1 MQIPLILISALTPVV
16 VLLWYIY
23 RKDKVRPEPAKC
35 LLKAFGFGVLSAFLS
50 FVFSVP
56 VSFLLGMEIDAN
68 TYSSISKA
76 FAETLEDSSE
86 VKTEEDVLLSLKGN
100 DLAEYLANM
109 PCITAEDY
117 LAFLSEPCKFDE
129 K

>member
-1 MQIPLILISALTPVV
+1 MSALN
-16 VLLWYIY
+16 L
-23 RKDKVRPEPAKC
+23 
-35 LLKAFGFGVLSAFLS
+35 
-50 FVFSVP
+50 
-56 VSFLLGMEIDAN
+56 
-68 TYSSISKA
+68 SKA
-76 FAETLEDSSE
+76 FSEMLEDSSE
-86 VKTEEDVLLSLKGN
+86 VKMEEDVLLSLKGN

>member
-1 MQIPLILISALTPVV
+1 MSKEYEKIRAEVAKSYKAKINEQAMYIQQLEKELLKVKELVLKERRRAAYYSHKYDITPGLGVGFMSALN
-16 VLLWYIY
+16 L
-23 RKDKVRPEPAKC
+23 
-35 LLKAFGFGVLSAFLS
+35 
-50 FVFSVP
+50 
-56 VSFLLGMEIDAN
+56 
-68 TYSSISKA
+68 SKA
-76 FAETLEDSSE
+76 FAEMLEDSSE

>member
-1 MQIPLILISALTPVV
+1 MSKEYEKIRAEVAKSYKAKINEQAMYIQQLEKELLKVKELVLKERRRAAYYSHKYDVTPGLGVGFMSALN
-16 VLLWYIY
+16 L
-23 RKDKVRPEPAKC
+23 
-35 LLKAFGFGVLSAFLS
+35 
-50 FVFSVP
+50 
-56 VSFLLGMEIDAN
+56 
-68 TYSSISKA
+68 SKA
-76 FAETLEDSSE
+76 FAEMLEDSSE

>member
-1 MQIPLILISALTPVV
+1 MSKEYEKIRAEVAKAYKAKINEQAM
-16 VLLWYIY
+16 YIQQLE
-23 RKDKVRPEPAKC
+23 KE
-35 LLKAFGFGVLSAFLS
+35 LLKAKELVLKERRRAAYYSHKCD
-50 FVFSVP
+50 VTP
-56 VSFLLGMEIDAN
+56 GLGAGLIGALN
-68 TYSSISKA
+68 ISKA

-86 VKTEEDVLLSLKGN
+86 IKTEEDVLLSLKGN

>member
-1 MQIPLILISALTPVV
+1 MSKEYEKIHAEVAKS
-16 VLLWYIY
+16 Y
-23 RKDKVRPEPAKC
+23 KDKINEQAMYIRQLEKE
-35 LLKAFGFGVLSAFLS
+35 LLKAKELVLKERRRA
-50 FVFSVP
+50 
-56 VSFLLGMEIDAN
+56 AY
-68 TYSSISKA
+68 YSHKYDTKPGLIGALNISKA
-76 FAETLEDSSE
+76 FTETLEDSSE

-117 LAFLSEPCKFDE
+117 LAFLSEHCKFDE

>member
-1 MQIPLILISALTPVV
+1 MSKEYEKIRAEVAKAYKAKINEQAM
-16 VLLWYIY
+16 YIQQLE
-23 RKDKVRPEPAKC
+23 KE
-35 LLKAFGFGVLSAFLS
+35 LLKAKELVLKERRRVAYYSHKYD
-50 FVFSVP
+50 VTP
-56 VSFLLGMEIDAN
+56 GLGAGLIGTLN
-68 TYSSISKA
+68 ISKA
-76 FAETLEDSSE
+76 FAETFEDSSE

-117 LAFLSEPCKFDE
+117 LAFLSEPCEFDE

>member
-1 MQIPLILISALTPVV
+1 MSKEYEKIRAEVAKEYKAKINEQAM
-16 VLLWYIY
+16 YIQQLE
-23 RKDKVRPEPAKC
+23 KE
-35 LLKAFGFGVLSAFLS
+35 LLKAKELVLKERRRAAYYSHKYD
-50 FVFSVP
+50 VTP
-56 VSFLLGMEIDAN
+56 CLGAGLIGALN
-68 TYSSISKA
+68 SSKA
-76 FAETLEDSSE
+76 FAETFEDSSE

>member
-1 MQIPLILISALTPVV
+1 MSKEYEKIRAEVANAYKAKINEQAM
-16 VLLWYIY
+16 YIQQLE
-23 RKDKVRPEPAKC
+23 KE
-35 LLKAFGFGVLSAFLS
+35 LLKAKELVLKERRRA
-50 FVFSVP
+50 
-56 VSFLLGMEIDAN
+56 AY
-68 TYSSISKA
+68 YSHKYDTKPGLIGALNISKA
-76 FAETLEDSSE
+76 FAETFEDSSE

>member
-1 MQIPLILISALTPVV
+1 MSKEYEKIRAEVAKSYKAKINEQAM
-16 VLLWYIY
+16 YI
-23 RKDKVRPEPAKC
+23 KQLEKE
-35 LLKAFGFGVLSAFLS
+35 LLKAKELVLKERRRAAYYSHKYDITPGIGVGFMSALN
-50 FVFSVP
+50 
-56 VSFLLGMEIDAN
+56 L
-68 TYSSISKA
+68 SKA
-76 FAETLEDSSE
+76 FAETLADSPK
-86 VKTEEDVLLSLKGN
+86 VTTQEDVLLSLKGN

>member
-1 MQIPLILISALTPVV
+1 MSKEYEKIRAEVAKS
-16 VLLWYIY
+16 Y
-23 RKDKVRPEPAKC
+23 KDKINEQAMYIRQLEKE
-35 LLKAFGFGVLSAFLS
+35 LLKAKELVLKERRRAAYYSHKYDTLPGLSAGLIGA
-50 FVFSVP
+50 
-56 VSFLLGMEIDAN
+56 LN
-68 TYSSISKA
+68 ISKA

-117 LAFLSEPCKFDE
+117 LAFLSEPCTFDE

>member
-1 MQIPLILISALTPVV
+1 MSKEYEKIRAEVAKS
-16 VLLWYIY
+16 Y
-23 RKDKVRPEPAKC
+23 KDKINEQAMYIQQLEKE
-35 LLKAFGFGVLSAFLS
+35 LLKAKKLILEERRRAAYYSHKYDVTPG
-50 FVFSVP
+50 
-56 VSFLLGMEIDAN
+56 LGAGLIGALN
-68 TYSSISKA
+68 ISKA
-76 FAETLEDSSE
+76 FAETFEDSSE

>member
-1 MQIPLILISALTPVV
+1 MSKEYEKIRAEVAKSYKDKINEQAMYIQQLEKELLKVKELVLKERRRAAYYSHKYDTIPGLGAGLMSALS
-16 VLLWYIY
+16 L
-23 RKDKVRPEPAKC
+23 
-35 LLKAFGFGVLSAFLS
+35 
-50 FVFSVP
+50 
-56 VSFLLGMEIDAN
+56 
-68 TYSSISKA
+68 SKA

>member
-1 MQIPLILISALTPVV
+1 MSKEYEKIRAEVAKAYKAKINEQAM
-16 VLLWYIY
+16 YIQQLE
-23 RKDKVRPEPAKC
+23 KE
-35 LLKAFGFGVLSAFLS
+35 LLKAKELVLKERRRAAYYSHKYD
-50 FVFSVP
+50 VTP
-56 VSFLLGMEIDAN
+56 GLGAGLIGALN
-68 TYSSISKA
+68 ISKA
-76 FAETLEDSSE
+76 FAETFEDSSE
-86 VKTEEDVLLSLKGN
+86 FKTEEDVLLSLKGN

>member
-1 MQIPLILISALTPVV
+1 MSKEYEKIRAEVAKS
-16 VLLWYIY
+16 Y
-23 RKDKVRPEPAKC
+23 KDKINEQAMYIQQLEKE
-35 LLKAFGFGVLSAFLS
+35 LLKAKELVLKERRRAAYYSHKYD
-50 FVFSVP
+50 VTP
-56 VSFLLGMEIDAN
+56 GLGAGLIGALN
-68 TYSSISKA
+68 ISKA
-76 FAETLEDSSE
+76 FAETFEDSSE
-86 VKTEEDVLLSLKGN
+86 IKTEEDVLLSLKGN

>member
-76 FAETLEDSSE
+76 FADAFILAAIP
-86 VKTEEDVLLSLKGN
+86 EELAKLIMCYGYCFGRIHILMN
-100 DLAEYLANM
+100 DLTVSSMLSVLAWDSLELKM
-109 PCITAEDY
+109 
-117 LAFLSEPCKFDE
+117 
-129 K
+129 

>member
-1 MQIPLILISALTPVV
+1 MSKEYEKIRAEVAKSYKAKINEQAM
-16 VLLWYIY
+16 YIQQLE
-23 RKDKVRPEPAKC
+23 KE
-35 LLKAFGFGVLSAFLS
+35 LLKVKELVLKERRRAAYYSHKYDVTPGLGVGFMGALNL
-50 FVFSVP
+50 
-56 VSFLLGMEIDAN
+56 
-68 TYSSISKA
+68 SKA
-76 FAETLEDSSE
+76 FTEMLEDSSE

-117 LAFLSEPCKFDE
+117 LAFLSEPCKLDE

>member
-1 MQIPLILISALTPVV
+1 MSKEYEKIRAEVAKAYKAKINEQAM
-16 VLLWYIY
+16 YIQQLE
-23 RKDKVRPEPAKC
+23 KE
-35 LLKAFGFGVLSAFLS
+35 LLKAKELVLKERRRAAYYSHKYDVTPGL
-50 FVFSVP
+50 
-56 VSFLLGMEIDAN
+56 DAGLIGALN
-68 TYSSISKA
+68 ISKA
-76 FAETLEDSSE
+76 FAETFEDSSE
-86 VKTEEDVLLSLKGN
+86 FKTEEDVLLSLKGN

>member
-1 MQIPLILISALTPVV
+1 MSKEYEKIRVEVAKS
-16 VLLWYIY
+16 Y
-23 RKDKVRPEPAKC
+23 KDKINEQAMYIQQLEKE
-35 LLKAFGFGVLSAFLS
+35 LLKAKELVLKERRRAAYYSHKYD
-50 FVFSVP
+50 VTP
-56 VSFLLGMEIDAN
+56 GLGAGLIGTLN
-68 TYSSISKA
+68 ISKA
-76 FAETLEDSSE
+76 FAETFEDSSE

>member
-1 MQIPLILISALTPVV
+1 M
-16 VLLWYIY
+16 YIQQLE
-23 RKDKVRPEPAKC
+23 KE
-35 LLKAFGFGVLSAFLS
+35 LLKAKELVLKERRRAAYYSHKYNTL
-50 FVFSVP
+50 P
-56 VSFLLGMEIDAN
+56 GLGALN
-68 TYSSISKA
+68 LSKA
-76 FAETLEDSSE
+76 FAETLANSPK
-86 VKTEEDVLLSLKGN
+86 VTTQEDVLLSLKGN

>member
-1 MQIPLILISALTPVV
+1 MSKEYEKIRAEVAKSYKAKINEQAM
-16 VLLWYIY
+16 YIQHLE
-23 RKDKVRPEPAKC
+23 KE
-35 LLKAFGFGVLSAFLS
+35 LLKAKELVLKERRRAAYYSHKYDTLPGFMSALN
-50 FVFSVP
+50 
-56 VSFLLGMEIDAN
+56 L
-68 TYSSISKA
+68 SKA
-76 FAETLEDSSE
+76 FTETLEDSSK

>member
-1 MQIPLILISALTPVV
+1 MSKEYEKIRAKVAKSYKAKINEQAMYIQQLEKELLKVKELVLKERRRAAYYSHKYDITPGLGLGFMSALN
-16 VLLWYIY
+16 L
-23 RKDKVRPEPAKC
+23 
-35 LLKAFGFGVLSAFLS
+35 
-50 FVFSVP
+50 
-56 VSFLLGMEIDAN
+56 
-68 TYSSISKA
+68 SKA
-76 FAETLEDSSE
+76 FSEMLEDSSE

>member
-1 MQIPLILISALTPVV
+1 MSKEYEKIRAEVAKS
-16 VLLWYIY
+16 Y
-23 RKDKVRPEPAKC
+23 KDKINEQAMYIQQLEKE
-35 LLKAFGFGVLSAFLS
+35 LLKAKELVLKERRRAAYYSHKYD
-50 FVFSVP
+50 VTP
-56 VSFLLGMEIDAN
+56 GLGAGLIGALN
-68 TYSSISKA
+68 ISKA

>member
-1 MQIPLILISALTPVV
+1 M
-16 VLLWYIY
+16 YIQQLE
-23 RKDKVRPEPAKC
+23 KE
-35 LLKAFGFGVLSAFLS
+35 LLKVKELVLKERRRAAYYSHKYDTLPGLSAGLIGA
-50 FVFSVP
+50 
-56 VSFLLGMEIDAN
+56 LN
-68 TYSSISKA
+68 ISKA

>member
-1 MQIPLILISALTPVV
+1 MEERRRAAYYSHKYSNIPSFCSDLIGALN
-16 VLLWYIY
+16 L
-23 RKDKVRPEPAKC
+23 
-35 LLKAFGFGVLSAFLS
+35 
-50 FVFSVP
+50 
-56 VSFLLGMEIDAN
+56 
-68 TYSSISKA
+68 SKA
-76 FAETLEDSSE
+76 FTETLEDSSK

-109 PCITAEDY
+109 PCITAEVY